1 MVRNILIATDGSEL
15 ADKAVVEGI
24 SLAKALGARV
34 TAVTVTEP
42 FHIVTA
48 DVPMIE
54 DTPDE
59 YARHSAE
66 KARSVLSRVEKTAQA
81 AGVPCDTVHVSDNDP
96 YEGILKAAAQTG
108 ADMIAMA
115 SHGRRGI
122 TGVLLG
128 SQTQKV
134 LTHGRIPVVVYR

>member
-15 ADKAVVEGI
+15 ADKAVIQGI
-24 SLAKALGARV
+24 ALAKALGARV
-34 TAVTVTEP
+34 TGVTVTEP
-42 FHIVTA
+42 FHVITA

-59 YARHSAE
+59 YARHAAE
-66 KARSVLSRVEKTAQA
+66 KARAILSRVEQA
-81 AGVPCDTVHVSDNDP
+81 AQNSGVGCDTVHVSDDDP

-122 TGVLLG
+122 AGVLLG
-128 SQTQKV
+128 SQTHKV
-134 LTHGRIPVVVYR
+134 LTHGTIPVLVYR